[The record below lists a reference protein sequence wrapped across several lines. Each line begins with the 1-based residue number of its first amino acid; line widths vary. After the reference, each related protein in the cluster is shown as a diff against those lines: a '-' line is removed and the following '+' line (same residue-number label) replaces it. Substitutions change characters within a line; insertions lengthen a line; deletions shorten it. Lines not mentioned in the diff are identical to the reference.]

1 VQQALLKM
9 LEGTV
14 VNVPM
19 KGGRKH
25 PQQEFIQVNTENILF
40 ICGGAFQGL
49 EPIIEQR
56 LNSRNI
62 GFLSGSDK
70 GNIKKESI
78 FKHVLQEDLLKYGI
92 IPELI
97 GRLPITVAL
106 NELDTKALIKILK
119 EPKNAI
125 VKQYKKLLAFDG
137 IELDF
142 EESALTLIANVAQ
155 KRKVGARALRG
166 IMEEIMLEPM
176 FEAPSETKKSVVIT
190 QKEVK
195 EYIKKHI
202 SKELQQ
208 EILKIK

>member
-1 VQQALLKM
+1 M
-9 LEGTV
+9 
-14 VNVPM
+14 
-19 KGGRKH
+19 
-25 PQQEFIQVNTENILF
+25 
-40 ICGGAFQGL
+40 
-49 EPIIEQR
+49 
-56 LNSRNI
+56 
-62 GFLSGSDK
+62 
-70 GNIKKESI
+70 
-78 FKHVLQEDLLKYGI
+78 
-92 IPELI
+92 
-97 GRLPITVAL
+97 
-106 NELDTKALIKILK
+106 IKILK

-137 IELDF
+137 IDLDF

-176 FEAPSETKKSVVIT
+176 FEAPSETKKAVVIT